1 MPAPL
6 AATTPAKPPHYSVTT
21 DNRRADRPAIFAL
34 RMEYL
39 AVNQICCHGINGQG
53 ARPCSSMLV
62 PSPHD
67 RSHPLMAWHVR
78 YGKDKPWSHVCRVR
92 PPLSPWPWSLLF
104 SEAFF
109 LGQGGLSHNENAR
122 SCFSVIC
129 PRFSVDRF
137 SSPWILNSHA
147 RVSLQQYRDEEAD
160 TCKEEDDHGRS
171 SKSQHYAR
179 ILALALVPL
188 MPPAPALVLIFFGPP
203 YHAVPAQHPPSRIA
217 AMLAT
222 SRVQEPE
229 PEPAGWS
236 WSNDGEGLSGCCWVT
251 VTVCSRQ

>member
-1 MPAPL
+1 M
-6 AATTPAKPPHYSVTT
+6 
-21 DNRRADRPAIFAL
+21 
-34 RMEYL
+34 
-39 AVNQICCHGINGQG
+39 NQICCHGINGQD

-78 YGKDKPWSHVCRVR
+78 AMARTSPGAMSVVSDRRFHLGLGLCYFPR
-92 PPLSPWPWSLLF
+92 PFSL
-104 SEAFF
+104 AK
-109 LGQGGLSHNENAR
+109 GGLSHNKNAR

-160 TCKEEDDHGRS
+160 TCKEDDDHGRS

-188 MPPAPALVLIFFGPP
+188 MPPAPALVLILFGPP

-229 PEPAGWS
+229 PEPEPAGWS